1 MHTIDS
7 TTINTNETVNS
18 SLTNDNCRDIY
29 DVILEQNKY
38 YFITLVSNNNTEFN
52 LRLYDSN
59 KNIIRLNDDDKEEN
73 IYIADLNNNIHE
85 SDSNEDEDGDED
97 DDEDCDDDDADDD
110 ADDDED
116 EDEDEDEVMKCA
128 TNKNK
133 RDIDD
138 ISSDYQKYLNDP
150 DILNNLILDIIGTS
164 MTPIKPST
172 DDLNKPNKI
181 EIIIEI
187 KDNDLPNESDL
198 KALLKNNEI
207 SNNVIINFNNK
218 IYFTPD
224 NTGKYYL
231 SVSSDYNYQEGE
243 YSLNIQEVED
253 IKVTFDNKINIDE
266 EIIFKAKEKFKSK
279 KYFID
284 LIKGKTYKIEG
295 SDFMKFL
302 ISKNNQLIISKDNTT
317 IFVANFDGKYD
328 IEVMPLKKELNNI
341 FKIIDITS
349 TEDIIKLNS
358 FDDIDVG
365 KNKIIRANK
374 LILID
379 EDNSE
384 FEVFIKNKKLEIK
397 PFKNL

>member
-85 SDSNEDEDGDED
+85 SDSNEDEDADED
-97 DDEDCDDDDADDD
+97 EDGCDGEDEDA
-110 ADDDED
+110 DED
-116 EDEDEDEVMKCA
+116 EDEEEEDDDDDDGDEIMKYA

-253 IKVTFDNKINIDE
+253 IKVTFDNKINIV
-266 EIIFKAKEKFKSK
+266 F
-279 KYFID
+279 YH
-284 LIKGKTYKIEG
+284 LI
-295 SDFMKFL
+295 
-302 ISKNNQLIISKDNTT
+302 
-317 IFVANFDGKYD
+317 
-328 IEVMPLKKELNNI
+328 
-341 FKIIDITS
+341 
-349 TEDIIKLNS
+349 
-358 FDDIDVG
+358 
-365 KNKIIRANK
+365 
-374 LILID
+374 
-379 EDNSE
+379 
-384 FEVFIKNKKLEIK
+384 
-397 PFKNL
+397 